1 MEFAMSQVLELDS
14 RQGDFAAAGFV
25 VRKGLCQQTV
35 YSTALD
41 EVRAQLDPVLA
52 PAEFE
57 ADVGYPGAPLSRSV
71 AGGRTPRRLLSAV
84 SRFPTLKAFATSLE
98 VSAQIQALLGVPA
111 VSLSQAHHNCVMT
124 KSPDHS
130 SATLWHQ
137 DVRYWSFDRPELVSI
152 WVALGEENVRNG
164 SLRVIPGSHLLD
176 LDRGRFDH
184 ALFLRPEVAENKPL
198 LRTAILIEL
207 EPGDVLFFHG
217 RLFHAAGPNRTQ
229 QVKLSAVFT
238 YHANDNKPIP
248 GTRSALYES
257 VLLP

>member
-1 MEFAMSQVLELDS
+1 MSQVVELDR
-14 RQGDFAAAGFV
+14 RQDDFASAGFV
-25 VRKGLCQQTV
+25 VRKGFCPLTV
-35 YSTALD
+35 CTSVLA
-41 EVRAQLDPVLA
+41 EVRSQLDPVLA

-57 ADVGYPGAPLSRSV
+57 ADVGYPGAPISRAV

-84 SRFPTLKAFATSLE
+84 SRFPTLKAFAISHQVKAE
-98 VSAQIQALLGVPA
+98 IQALLGA
-111 VSLSQAHHNCVMT
+111 ANVSLSQAHHNCVMT

-137 DVRYWSFDRPELVSI
+137 DVRYWSFDRPELVSM
-152 WVALGEENVRNG
+152 WVALGEENVHNG

-184 ALFLRPEVAENKPL
+184 ALFLRPEVTENKPL
-198 LRTAILIEL
+198 LRTAKLIEL
-207 EPGDVLFFHG
+207 DPGDVLFFHG

-238 YHANDNKPIP
+238 YHATDNKPIP
-248 GTRSALYES
+248 GTRSAQFES
-257 VLLP
+257 VELL

>member
-1 MEFAMSQVLELDS
+1 MEFVMSQILELDR
-14 RQGDFAAAGFV
+14 RQGDFAATGFV
-25 VRKGLCQQTV
+25 VKKGLCPLTV
-35 YSTALD
+35 CASVLA

-57 ADVGYPGAPLSRSV
+57 ADVGYPGAPLSRAV
-71 AGGRTPRRLLSAV
+71 PGGRTPRRLLSAV
-84 SRFPTLKAFATSLE
+84 SRFPTLKAFATSPE
-98 VSAQIQALLGVPA
+98 VKAQIQMLMDAA
-111 VSLSQAHHNCVMT
+111 NVSLSQAHHNCVMT

-137 DVRYWSFDRPELVSI
+137 DVRYWSFDRPELVSM

-184 ALFLRPEVAENKPL
+184 ALFLRPEVAENKAL
-198 LRTAILIEL
+198 LRTAKLIEL
-207 EPGDVLFFHG
+207 DPGDVLFFHS

-229 QVKLSAVFT
+229 QVKLSAVLT
-238 YHANDNKPIP
+238 YHATDNKPIP
-248 GTRSALYES
+248 GTRSAQYES
-257 VLLP
+257 VVLP

>member
-1 MEFAMSQVLELDS
+1 MSQVLELDR
-14 RQGDFAAAGFV
+14 RQGDFVSAGFV
-25 VRKGLCQQTV
+25 VRKGFCPATV
-35 YSTALD
+35 CASVLD

-57 ADVGYPGAPLSRSV
+57 ADVGYPGAPISQAV

-84 SRFPTLKAFATSLE
+84 SRFPGLKAFATSLNVKTE
-98 VSAQIQALLGVPA
+98 IQRLLGGTHI
-111 VSLSQAHHNCVMT
+111 SLSQAHHNCVMT

-137 DVRYWSFDRPELVSI
+137 DVRYWSFDRPELVSM

-198 LRTAILIEL
+198 LRTAKLIEL

-238 YHANDNKPIP
+238 YHTTDNKPIP
-248 GTRSALYES
+248 GTRSAQYES
-257 VLLP
+257 VVLL

>member
-1 MEFAMSQVLELDS
+1 MSQILELDR
-14 RQGDFAAAGFV
+14 RQGDFATAGFV
-25 VRKGLCQQTV
+25 VRKGLCPLTV
-35 YSTALD
+35 CASVLT

-57 ADVGYPGAPLSRSV
+57 ADVGYPGAPISRAV
-71 AGGRTPRRLLSAV
+71 PGGRTPRRLLSAV
-84 SRFPTLKAFATSLE
+84 SRFPTLKAFATSPQ
-98 VSAQIQALLGVPA
+98 VKAQIQMLMDVGN

-137 DVRYWSFDRPELVSI
+137 DVRYWSFDRPELVSM

-184 ALFLRPEVAENKPL
+184 ALFLRPEIAENKPL
-198 LRTAILIEL
+198 LRTAKLIEL
-207 EPGDVLFFHG
+207 DPGDVLFFHG

-238 YHANDNKPIP
+238 YHATDNKPIP
-248 GTRSALYES
+248 GTRSAQYES
-257 VLLP
+257 VVLP

>member
-1 MEFAMSQVLELDS
+1 MSQVVELDR
-14 RQGDFAAAGFV
+14 RQGDFATAGFV
-25 VRKGLCQQTV
+25 VRKGLCPLTV
-35 YSTALD
+35 CASVLT

-57 ADVGYPGAPLSRSV
+57 ADVGYPGAPISRAV
-71 AGGRTPRRLLSAV
+71 PGGRTPRRLLSAI
-84 SRFPTLKAFATSLE
+84 SRFPTLKAFATSPQ
-98 VSAQIQALLGVPA
+98 VKAQIQMLMDVRN

-137 DVRYWSFDRPELVSI
+137 DVRYWSFDRPELVSM

-184 ALFLRPEVAENKPL
+184 ALVLRPEVAENKSL
-198 LRTAILIEL
+198 LRTAKLIEL
-207 EPGDVLFFHG
+207 DPGDVLFFHS

-229 QVKLSAVFT
+229 QVKLSVVFT
-238 YHANDNKPIP
+238 YHATDNKPIP
-248 GTRSALYES
+248 GTRSAQYES
-257 VLLP
+257 VVLP

>member
-1 MEFAMSQVLELDS
+1 MSQILELDR
-14 RQGDFAAAGFV
+14 RQGDFATAGFV
-25 VRKGLCQQTV
+25 VRKGLCPLTV
-35 YSTALD
+35 CAAVLT

-57 ADVGYPGAPLSRSV
+57 SDVGYPGAPISRAV
-71 AGGRTPRRLLSAV
+71 PGGRTPRRLLSAV
-84 SRFPTLKAFATSLE
+84 SRFPALKAFATSPH
-98 VSAQIQALLGVPA
+98 VKTQIQMLVDVGN

-137 DVRYWSFDRPELVSI
+137 DVRYWSFDRPELVSM

-164 SLRVIPGSHLLD
+164 SLRVIPGSHLLE

-184 ALFLRPEVAENKPL
+184 ALFLRPEVAENKSL
-198 LRTAILIEL
+198 LRTAKLIEL
-207 EPGDVLFFHG
+207 DPGDVLFFHS

-238 YHANDNKPIP
+238 YHATDNKPIP
-248 GTRSALYES
+248 GTRSAQYES
-257 VLLP
+257 VVLP

>member
-1 MEFAMSQVLELDS
+1 MSQVVELDR
-14 RQGDFAAAGFV
+14 RQGDFATAGFV
-25 VRKGLCQQTV
+25 VRKGLCPLTV
-35 YSTALD
+35 CASVLT

-57 ADVGYPGAPLSRSV
+57 ADVGYPGAPISRAV
-71 AGGRTPRRLLSAV
+71 PGGRTPRRLLSAI
-84 SRFPTLKAFATSLE
+84 SRFPTLKAFATSPQ
-98 VSAQIQALLGVPA
+98 VKAQIQMLMDVRN

-137 DVRYWSFDRPELVSI
+137 DVRYWSFDRPELVSM

-184 ALFLRPEVAENKPL
+184 ALFLRPEVAENKSL
-198 LRTAILIEL
+198 LRTAKLIEL
-207 EPGDVLFFHG
+207 DPGDVLFFHS

-229 QVKLSAVFT
+229 QVKLSVVFT
-238 YHANDNKPIP
+238 YHATDNKPIP
-248 GTRSALYES
+248 GTRSAQYES
-257 VLLP
+257 VVLP

>member
-1 MEFAMSQVLELDS
+1 MSQVVEFDR
-14 RQGDFAAAGFV
+14 RQGDFATAGFMI
-25 VRKGLCQQTV
+25 RKGLCPLSV
-35 YSTALD
+35 CASVLA

-57 ADVGYPGAPLSRSV
+57 ADVGYPGAPISHAV
-71 AGGRTPRRLLSAV
+71 PGGRTPRRLLSAV
-84 SRFPTLKAFATSLE
+84 SRFPTLKAFATSLSVKTE
-98 VSAQIQALLGVPA
+98 TQTLLGA
-111 VSLSQAHHNCVMT
+111 ANISLSQAHHNCVMT

-137 DVRYWSFDRPELVSI
+137 DVRYWSFDRPELVSM
-152 WVALGEENVRNG
+152 WVALGDENVRNG

-184 ALFLRPEVAENKPL
+184 ALFLRPEIAENKPL
-198 LRTAILIEL
+198 LRTAKLIEL

-229 QVKLSAVFT
+229 HVKLSAVFT
-238 YHANDNKPIP
+238 YHSTDNKPIP
-248 GTRSALYES
+248 GTRSATFES
-257 VLLP
+257 VVLP